1 MSREQDIEDARHAL
15 VNDLVLRR
23 VIRTAAVERAFRCVA
38 RHTFVPSPYL
48 LSTDPLL
55 TELEE
60 TDDPRRIY
68 GDYAVALTAAA
79 QICCY
84 APSLVAAQ
92 VEQLSAGDGMRVL
105 HVATGAG
112 YCTAILAELVG
123 ERGTVVG
130 VESTDNLAELS
141 AGLIAQAGYTTVTI
155 RQGDGVLGVPE
166 AAPFDRILV
175 SAGVTDIAPAWV
187 LQLGDEGKLVLP
199 LCPGGPIGGGVSGGT
214 LLTIQ
219 KNGET
224 LWGQFSTVA
233 FFAPLPGALTPATE
247 GIETLADGLARWLA
261 LEEFLRSDLA
271 IRIVLKPTSTRTP
284 TSSSVPWLLETKN
297 AVMWIEPS

>member
-1 MSREQDIEDARHAL
+1 MSRAKYIEEARHAL
-15 VNDLVLRR
+15 VNDLVQRR
-23 VIRTAAVERAFRCVA
+23 VIRTPAVERAFRCVA
-38 RHTFVPSPYL
+38 RHGFVPSPCL

-55 TELEE
+55 TEFEE

-68 GDYAVALTAAA
+68 SDHAALTAAA

-130 VESTDNLAELS
+130 VESTDDLAELS
-141 AGLIAQAGYTTVTI
+141 AGLVARAGYTTVTI

-187 LQLGDEGKLVLP
+187 LQLADEGKLVLP

-219 KNGET
+219 KNAET

-233 FFAPLPGALTPATE
+233 FFAPLPGALTPAAE
-247 GIETLADGLARWLA
+247 GNETLADGLARWLA